1 MLSQTMSA
9 PQSGWRRE
17 EGGRVKNLQNLLTI
31 IVVQNCR
38 QEGEVKFLQNVLMSF
53 AKTLQIVIAKYNL
66 LRSKLSIFSKEIQI
80 GMSAVTM
87 YICNGLYIIQ
97 NLPMI

>member
-1 MLSQTMSA
+1 MD
-9 PQSGWRRE
+9 
-17 EGGRVKNLQNLLTI
+17 GGGKRVKNLQNLLTI
-31 IVVQNCR
+31 IVVQNCS

-53 AKTLQIVIAKYNL
+53 AKTLYIVIVKYNL

-87 YICNGLYIIQ
+87 YIG
-97 NLPMI
+97 M